1 MRKTLLS
8 YGPKPIARWQIL
20 GARANIKDILQ
31 SLKPNNDICES
42 ILGLND
48 LSSALPNMHQMTKSN
63 LVQSKRN
70 KTVRWLDSL
79 SREQQHEVRRQRV
92 SVGKACKKA
101 DLERSKL
108 RQEKMIREASRR
120 DALAKRA
127 SKEKE
132 IVESSPHNI
141 RG

>member
-1 MRKTLLS
+1 M
-8 YGPKPIARWQIL
+8 
-20 GARANIKDILQ
+20 
-31 SLKPNNDICES
+31 
-42 ILGLND
+42 
-48 LSSALPNMHQMTKSN
+48 
-63 LVQSKRN
+63 
-70 KTVRWLDSL
+70 
-79 SREQQHEVRRQRV
+79 
-92 SVGKACKKA
+92 GKACKKA

-141 RG
+141 MG